1 MKISV
6 NFIFLCIILMA
17 GTIMFG
23 LAGISYYTHEIRDE
37 LEENVLIVE
46 HTYLSLDKMEIDFLL
61 ARRFEK
67 DFLLR
72 LDPKYIDKHAN
83 AMKHLYKVE
92 HTLEK
97 EIAQIPGL
105 NDQLEP
111 LLALMAAAKAYDQK
125 FAELVESHRVLGMD
139 ETDGLQGV
147 LHKAAHHL
155 EHRLE
160 ETGHPE
166 LEVKALMLEV
176 HERDFMWHQDIKYLD
191 RFNAQVEAFLAF
203 PAEYY
208 ADAAEQ
214 AEIRGLMEE
223 YKHAFEAYVAEA
235 QKEKELRKT
244 LSGYYAQ
251 AEPLLAAIHE
261 AAENELKAIVEAT
274 HVASADAKYYSLLT
288 SAIGTAVFLVL
299 AFLLARSIA
308 RPLSKLESVLQGIVD
323 HDFSEEPPKS
333 RLGEIASISSA
344 VAVFRQGEMKKD
356 QLTQDISEVIS
367 ACAEG
372 DFTRRIAT
380 DDSDG
385 TFAELGKGVNSI
397 GEAAQKGLGDV
408 LTALAALSE
417 GDLTKRMPEGQKGIF
432 KEISDATENLN
443 NSLGSLVGQ
452 LTNSSDLLKNT
463 SNEIAAAADDA
474 SQRSERTSASIV
486 ETAGA
491 LQTLGETVKGTA
503 DSSQQARKIVSGA
516 QDRARETQE
525 IAQQTNQAMKR
536 IEASSGAIAKIISMI
551 EDVAFQTSLLA
562 LNAGV
567 EAARAGEA
575 GRGFAVVASE
585 VRSLAHRSA
594 EAAQEINDLI
604 STSEKEVAEGVKLV
618 GQTGASLE
626 EILTMVEEVV
636 TKVNEIADTT
646 VEQSKSIN
654 QVNGRVDAMDSD
666 AQQNAAMLEE
676 TAASGQ
682 VLRDEASN
690 LVQIVSKFELPT
702 KLPET
707 GDFADQDAPFQEDA
721 LYSDDTWAA

>member
-6 NFIFLCIILMA
+6 NFIFLSIILMA

-23 LAGISYYTHEIRDE
+23 LAGISYYTHEVRDE
-37 LEENVLIVE
+37 LEEDVLIVE
-46 HTYLSLDKMEIDFLL
+46 HTYQSLDKMEIDFLL
-61 ARRFEK
+61 ARRYEK

-72 LDPKYIDKHAN
+72 LDPKYIEKHAG
-83 AMKHLYKVE
+83 AMQHLYEVE
-92 HTLEK
+92 HTLED
-97 EIAQIPGL
+97 EVAQIDGL
-105 NDQLEP
+105 NDQIEP
-111 LLALMAAAKAYDQK
+111 LLELMAAAKAYDQK
-125 FAELVESHRVLGMD
+125 FAELVESHRILGMD
-139 ETDGLQGV
+139 ETDGLQGT

-155 EHRLE
+155 ENRLE

-166 LEVKALMLEV
+166 LEVKVLMLEV
-176 HERDFMWHQDIKYLD
+176 HERDFMWHQDSKYLD

-203 PAEYY
+203 PPEYY
-208 ADAAEQ
+208 ANAAEQ
-214 AEIRGLMEE
+214 AEIIGIMEE
-223 YKHAFEAYVAEA
+223 YQHAFEAYVAEA
-235 QKEKELRKT
+235 QKEKELRKA

-261 AAENELKAIVEAT
+261 AAENELEAIVEAT
-274 HVASADAKYYSLLT
+274 HIASNEAKFYSMLA
-288 SAIGTAVFLVL
+288 SAIGTVIFLGT
-299 AFLLARSIA
+299 AALLARSMSK
-308 RPLSKLESVLQGIVD
+308 PLGKLETVLHGIINS
-323 HDFSEEPPKS
+323 DFTEEPPKS
-333 RLGEIASISSA
+333 RLSEIASISSA

-372 DFTRRIAT
+372 DFSRRIAT

-397 GEAAQKGLGDV
+397 GEVAQKGLGDV
-408 LTALAALSE
+408 LSALAALSQ
-417 GDLTKRMPEGQKGIF
+417 GDLTKSMPEGQKGIF

-443 NSLGSLVGQ
+443 HSLGGMVAQ
-452 LTNSSDLLKNT
+452 LTNSSDMLKNT

-486 ETAGA
+486 ETAGT
-491 LQTLGETVKGTA
+491 LQTLGGTVKDTA
-503 DSSQQARKIVSGA
+503 ENSQQARTIVTSA
-516 QDRARETQE
+516 QERARTTQE
-525 IAQQTNQAMKR
+525 LAQQTNQAMER

-618 GQTGASLE
+618 GQTGSSLE

-636 TKVNEIADTT
+636 EKVNEIADNT
-646 VEQSKSIN
+646 VEQSKSIA
-654 QVNGRVDAMDSD
+654 QVNGRVDALDSD

-682 VLRDEASN
+682 MLRDEANN
-690 LVQIVSKFELPT
+690 LVQIVSNFELPT
-702 KLPET
+702 DSPT
-707 GDFADQDAPFQEDA
+707 TPDFVDEDA
-721 LYSDDTWAA
+721 VFDGDTWAA

>member
-6 NFIFLCIILMA
+6 NFIFLFIILMA
-17 GTIMFG
+17 GAIMFG
-23 LAGISYYTHEIRDE
+23 LAGISYYTHEVRDE
-37 LEENVLIVE
+37 LEEDVLVIE
-46 HTYLSLDKMEIDFLL
+46 HIYQSLDKMEIEFLM

-72 LDPKYIDKHAN
+72 MDPKYIDRHAS
-83 AMKHLYKVE
+83 AMQHLYDTE
-92 HTLEK
+92 HSLE
-97 EIAQIPGL
+97 EEMPLLDSMRDQI
-105 NDQLEP
+105 EP
-111 LLALMAAAKAYDQK
+111 LRALMAAAKSYDQS
-125 FAELVESHRVLGMD
+125 FATLVDSHNTLGLD
-139 ETDGLQGV
+139 EKSGLQGALRSAV
-147 LHKAAHHL
+147 HGI
-155 EHRLE
+155 EERLSE
-160 ETGHPE
+160 MGNAEMT
-166 LEVKALMLEV
+166 VKMLMMRR
-176 HERDFMWHQDIKYLD
+176 HEKDFIMRKNTKYLD
-191 RFNAQVEAFLAF
+191 RLNARVDEFLAF
-203 PAEYY
+203 PDSYY
-208 ADAAEQ
+208 NSADQ
-214 AEIRGLMEE
+214 RSEIESLLQTYQTAFASYVKVSMEE
-223 YKHAFEAYVAEA
+223 TALRKDLSARYAEA
-235 QKEKELRKT
+235 
-244 LSGYYAQ
+244 
-251 AEPLLAAIHE
+251 EPILIDIHKAAAARLAD
-261 AAENELKAIVEAT
+261 IVEAT

-682 VLRDEASN
+682 MLRDEASN

-721 LYSDDTWAA
+721 LYGDDTWAA

>member
-6 NFIFLCIILMA
+6 NFIFLFIILMA

-23 LAGISYYTHEIRDE
+23 LAGISYYTHEIRDQ
-37 LEENVLIVE
+37 LEQDVLTVE
-46 HTYLSLDKMEIDFLL
+46 HTYQSLDKMEIDFLL

-72 LDPKYIDKHAN
+72 LDPKYVDKHAA
-83 AMKHLYKVE
+83 AMQHLYKVE
-92 HTLEK
+92 HTLE
-97 EIAQIPGL
+97 EEMAQIDGL
-105 NDQLEP
+105 NDQIEP
-111 LLALMAAAKAYDQK
+111 LLKLMSAAKAYDQS
-125 FAELVESHRVLGMD
+125 FAELVKSHKVLGLNAS
-139 ETDGLQGV
+139 DGLQGA

-155 EHRLE
+155 EQRLE

-176 HERDFMWHQDIKYLD
+176 HERDFMWHKDTKYLD

-208 ADAAEQ
+208 ANAAEQ
-214 AEIRGLMEE
+214 AEIIGLMEE
-223 YKHAFEAYVAEA
+223 YNHAFEVYVSESL
-235 QKEKELRKT
+235 KEQELRKT
-244 LSGYYAQ
+244 LSSHYAE
-251 AEPLLAAIHE
+251 AEPLLAAIHK
-261 AAENELKAIVEAT
+261 AAASELEAIVEAT
-274 HVASADAKYYSLLT
+274 HVASGEAKFYSLLT
-288 SAIGTAVFLVL
+288 SAIGTVLFLII
-299 AFLLARSIA
+299 ASLLARSMSK
-308 RPLSKLESVLQGIVD
+308 PLGKLDRVLKNIMNN
-323 HDFSEEPPKS
+323 DFSEVAPKS
-333 RLGEIASISSA
+333 RLSEIASISAA
-344 VAVFRQGEMKKD
+344 VEIFRQGEMKKE
-356 QLTQDISEVIS
+356 QLTQDISEVIT

-372 DFTRRIAT
+372 DFSRRIAT
-380 DDSDG
+380 DDSAG
-385 TFAELGKGVNSI
+385 TFAELGNGVNSI
-397 GEAAQKGLGDV
+397 GEVAQQGLGDV
-408 LTALAALSE
+408 LAALDALAE

-443 NSLGSLVGQ
+443 KNLGGMVGQ
-452 LTNSSDLLKNT
+452 LTSSSDLLKNT

-503 DSSQQARKIVSGA
+503 QSSQQARKIVGDA
-516 QDRARETQE
+516 QDRARSTQE
-525 IAQQTNQAMKR
+525 IAQQTNQAMQR

-626 EILTMVEEVV
+626 EILSMVEEVV
-636 TKVNEIADTT
+636 KQVNDIADTT
-646 VEQSKSIN
+646 VEQAKSIS
-654 QVNGRVDAMDSD
+654 QVNDRVDAMDSD

-682 VLRDEASN
+682 MLRDEASN
-690 LVQIVSKFELPT
+690 LVQIVSNFELPAEQ
-702 KLPET
+702 PEAAEMA
-707 GDFADQDAPFQEDA
+707 GFDDDVDPFA
-721 LYSDDTWAA
+721 SDTWAA

>member
-6 NFIFLCIILMA
+6 NFIFLFIIMMA
-17 GTIMFG
+17 GAIMFG
-23 LAGISYYTHEIRDE
+23 LAGLSYYTHQIRDQ
-37 LEENVLIVE
+37 LEEDVLTVE
-46 HTYLSLDKMEIDFLL
+46 HIYQSLDKMEIEFLL

-72 LDPKYIDKHAN
+72 LDPKYIDRHAS
-83 AMKHLYKVE
+83 AMQHLYDTE
-92 HTLEK
+92 HALEEEMPQVDELK
-97 EIAQIPGL
+97 
-105 NDQLEP
+105 DQLAP
-111 LLALMAAAKAYDQK
+111 LTTLMAAAKAYDQK
-125 FAELVESHRVLGMD
+125 FAELVQSHKVLGID
-139 ETDGLQGV
+139 ETNGLQGT

-155 EHRLE
+155 ELRLE

-166 LEVKALMLEV
+166 LEVKVLMLEV
-176 HERDFMWHQDIKYLD
+176 HERDFMWHQDTKYLD

-203 PAEYY
+203 PPEYY
-208 ADAAEQ
+208 ANAAEQ
-214 AEIRGLMEE
+214 AEIIGLMEE
-223 YKHAFEAYVAEA
+223 YKHAFEAYVTESL
-235 QKEKELRKT
+235 KEKELRKA
-244 LSGYYAQ
+244 LSGHYAE
-251 AEPLLAAIHE
+251 AEPLLAAIHK
-261 AAENELKAIVEAT
+261 AAASELDTIVEAT
-274 HVASADAKYYSLLT
+274 HVASGNAKFYSLLA
-288 SAIGTAVFLVL
+288 SAIGTILFLGL
-299 AFLLARSIA
+299 ATLLARSMSK
-308 RPLSKLESVLQGIVD
+308 PLGRLEDVLQGIMQQ
-323 HDFSEEPPKS
+323 DFTAEPPKS
-333 RLGEIASISSA
+333 RLSEIASISSA

-356 QLTQDISEVIS
+356 QLVQDISEVIS

-380 DDSDG
+380 DDSAG

-397 GEAAQKGLGDV
+397 GEAAQQGLGDV
-408 LTALAALSE
+408 LSALAALSQ

-443 NSLGSLVGQ
+443 NSLGGLVGQ

-463 SNEIAAAADDA
+463 SSEIAAAADDA

-486 ETAGA
+486 ETADA
-491 LQTLGETVKGTA
+491 LQNLGKTVTGTA
-503 DSSQQARKIVSGA
+503 ESSQQARTIVSNA
-516 QDRARETQE
+516 QDRARATQE
-525 IAQQTNQAMKR
+525 IAQQTNQAMQR
-536 IEASSGAIAKIISMI
+536 IEASSGSIAKIISMI

-604 STSEKEVAEGVKLV
+604 TTSEKEVAEGVKLV
-618 GQTGASLE
+618 GQTGTSLE

-636 TKVNEIADTT
+636 DKVNEIAETT
-646 VEQSKSIN
+646 VEQSQSIN

-682 VLRDEASN
+682 MLRDEASN
-690 LVQIVSKFELPT
+690 LVQIVSNFELPSELS
-702 KLPET
+702 KT
-707 GDFADQDAPFQEDA
+707 GATAELDNPFQDDDMFD
-721 LYSDDTWAA
+721 DDTWAA

>member
-1 MKISV
+1 
-6 NFIFLCIILMA
+6 
-17 GTIMFG
+17 MFG
-23 LAGISYYTHEIRDE
+23 LAGISYYTHEVRDE
-37 LEENVLIVE
+37 LEEDVLIVE
-46 HTYLSLDKMEIDFLL
+46 HTYQSLDKMEIDFLL
-61 ARRFEK
+61 ARRYEK

-72 LDPKYIDKHAN
+72 LDPKYIEKHAG
-83 AMKHLYKVE
+83 AMQHLYEVE
-92 HTLEK
+92 HTLED
-97 EIAQIPGL
+97 EVAQIDGL
-105 NDQLEP
+105 NDQIEP
-111 LLALMAAAKAYDQK
+111 LLELMAAAKAYDQK
-125 FAELVESHRVLGMD
+125 FAELVESHRILGMD
-139 ETDGLQGV
+139 ETDGLQGT

-155 EHRLE
+155 ENRLE
-160 ETGHPE
+160 ETEHPE
-166 LEVKALMLEV
+166 LEVKVLMLEV
-176 HERDFMWHQDIKYLD
+176 HERDFMWHQDSKYLD

-203 PAEYY
+203 PPEYY
-208 ADAAEQ
+208 ANAAEQ
-214 AEIRGLMEE
+214 AEIIGMMEE
-223 YKHAFEAYVAEA
+223 YQHAFEAYVAEA
-235 QKEKELRKT
+235 QKEKEIRKA

-261 AAENELKAIVEAT
+261 AAENELEAIVEAT
-274 HVASADAKYYSLLT
+274 HIASNEAKFYSMLA
-288 SAIGTAVFLVL
+288 SAIGTVIFLGT
-299 AFLLARSIA
+299 AALLARSMSK
-308 RPLSKLESVLQGIVD
+308 PLGKLETVLHGIINS
-323 HDFSEEPPKS
+323 DFTEEPPKS
-333 RLGEIASISSA
+333 RLSEIASISSA

-372 DFTRRIAT
+372 DFSRRIAT

-397 GEAAQKGLGDV
+397 GEVAQKGLGDV
-408 LTALAALSE
+408 LSALAALSQ
-417 GDLTKRMPEGQKGIF
+417 GDLTKSMPEGQKGIF

-443 NSLGSLVGQ
+443 HSLGGMVAQ
-452 LTNSSDLLKNT
+452 LTNSSDMLKNT

-486 ETAGA
+486 ETAGT
-491 LQTLGETVKGTA
+491 LQTLAETVKDTA
-503 DSSQQARKIVSGA
+503 ENSQQARTIVTSA
-516 QDRARETQE
+516 QERARTTQE

-604 STSEKEVAEGVKLV
+604 STSEKEVADGVKLV
-618 GQTGASLE
+618 GQTGSSLE

-636 TKVNEIADTT
+636 EKVNEIADNT
-646 VEQSKSIN
+646 VEQSKSIA
-654 QVNGRVDAMDSD
+654 QVNSRVDALDSD
-666 AQQNAAMLEE
+666 AQQNGAMLEE

-682 VLRDEASN
+682 MLRDEANN
-690 LVQIVSKFELPT
+690 LVQIVSSFELPT
-702 KLPET
+702 DSPTAEE
-707 GDFADQDAPFQEDA
+707 FVEADAVFDGE
-721 LYSDDTWAA
+721 TWAA

>member
-6 NFIFLCIILMA
+6 NFIFFFIILMA
-17 GTIMFG
+17 GAIMFG
-23 LAGISYYTHEIRDE
+23 LAGLSYYSHQTRDQ
-37 LEENVLIVE
+37 LEGDVLAVE
-46 HTYLSLDKMEIDFLL
+46 HIYQSLDKMEIEFLL

-72 LDPKYIDKHAN
+72 LDPKYIEKHAG
-83 AMKHLYKVE
+83 AMQHLYDTE
-92 HTLEK
+92 HALEEEMPRVDGLK
-97 EIAQIPGL
+97 E
-105 NDQLEP
+105 QLEP

-125 FAELVESHRVLGMD
+125 FSELVESHRILGMD
-139 ETDGLQGV
+139 ETDGLQGA

-155 EHRLE
+155 EDRLE

-176 HERDFMWHQDIKYLD
+176 HERDFMWHQDAKYLD

-203 PAEYY
+203 PPEYY
-208 ADAAEQ
+208 ANAAEQ
-214 AEIRGLMEE
+214 AELIGLMEE
-223 YKHAFEAYVAEA
+223 YKQAFEAYVAESLN
-235 QKEKELRKT
+235 EKKLRKA
-244 LSGYYAQ
+244 LSGYYAE
-251 AEPLLAAIHE
+251 AEPLLAEIHE
-261 AAENELKAIVEAT
+261 SAARELDAIVEAT
-274 HVASADAKYYSLLT
+274 HVASSEAKKQSLLA
-288 SAIGTAVFLVL
+288 SAIGTVFFLAL
-299 AFLLARSIA
+299 AFVMARSIS
-308 RPLSKLESVLQGIVD
+308 RPLTKLDGVLKGIIL
-323 HDFSEEPPKS
+323 HDFSAEPPRS
-333 RLGEIASISSA
+333 RLSEIASISSA
-344 VAVFRQGEMKKD
+344 VEVFRQGEMKKD
-356 QLTQDISEVIS
+356 QLVQDISGVIA

-372 DFTRRIAT
+372 DFTRRIET
-380 DDSDG
+380 DNAVGS
-385 TFAELGKGVNSI
+385 FAELSEGVNSI
-397 GEAAQKGLGDV
+397 GEAAQQGLGDV
-408 LTALAALSE
+408 LAALAALSE
-417 GDLTKRMPEGQKGIF
+417 GDLTQSMPEGQKGIF
-432 KEISDATENLN
+432 KEISDATNNLN
-443 NSLGSLVGQ
+443 QSLGGLVGQ

-486 ETAGA
+486 ETADA
-491 LQTLGETVKGTA
+491 LQTLGKTVTGTA
-503 DSSQQARKIVSGA
+503 ESSQQAREIVSKA
-516 QDRARETQE
+516 QDRARATQE
-525 IAQQTNQAMKR
+525 IAQQTNQAMQR

-604 STSEKEVAEGVKLV
+604 STSEKQVAEGVKLV
-618 GQTGASLE
+618 GQTGTSLE
-626 EILTMVEEVV
+626 EILAMVEEVV

-682 VLRDEASN
+682 MLRDEANN
-690 LVQIVSKFELPT
+690 LVQLVSKFELPAE
-702 KLPET
+702 LSDAE
-707 GDFADQDAPFQEDA
+707 DQADPFQETDIFN
-721 LYSDDTWAA
+721 DDTWAA

>member
-6 NFIFLCIILMA
+6 NFIFLSIILMA

-23 LAGISYYTHEIRDE
+23 LAGISYYTHEVRDE
-37 LEENVLIVE
+37 LEEDVLIVE
-46 HTYLSLDKMEIDFLL
+46 HTYQSLDKMEIDFLL
-61 ARRFEK
+61 ARRYEK

-72 LDPKYIDKHAN
+72 LDPKYIEKHAG
-83 AMKHLYKVE
+83 AMQHLYEVE
-92 HTLEK
+92 HTLED
-97 EIAQIPGL
+97 EVAQIDGL
-105 NDQLEP
+105 NDQIEP
-111 LLALMAAAKAYDQK
+111 LLELMAAAKAYDQK
-125 FAELVESHRVLGMD
+125 FAELVESHRILGMD
-139 ETDGLQGV
+139 ETDGLQGT

-155 EHRLE
+155 ENRLE
-160 ETGHPE
+160 ETEHPE
-166 LEVKALMLEV
+166 LEVKVLMLEV
-176 HERDFMWHQDIKYLD
+176 HERDFMWHQDSKYLD
-191 RFNAQVEAFLAF
+191 RFNAEVEAFLAF
-203 PAEYY
+203 PPEYY
-208 ADAAEQ
+208 ANAAEQ
-214 AEIRGLMEE
+214 AEIIGMMEE
-223 YKHAFEAYVAEA
+223 YQHAFEAYVAEA
-235 QKEKELRKT
+235 QKEKEIRKA

-261 AAENELKAIVEAT
+261 AAENELEAIVEAT
-274 HVASADAKYYSLLT
+274 HIASNEAKLYSMLA
-288 SAIGTAVFLVL
+288 SAIGTVIFLGT
-299 AFLLARSIA
+299 AALLARSMSK
-308 RPLSKLESVLQGIVD
+308 PLGKLETVLHGIINS
-323 HDFSEEPPKS
+323 DFTEEPPKS
-333 RLGEIASISSA
+333 RLSEIASISSA

-372 DFTRRIAT
+372 DFSRRIAT

-397 GEAAQKGLGDV
+397 GEVAQKGLGDV
-408 LTALAALSE
+408 LSALAALSQ
-417 GDLTKRMPEGQKGIF
+417 GDLTKSMPEGQKGIF

-443 NSLGSLVGQ
+443 HSLGGMVAQ
-452 LTNSSDLLKNT
+452 LTNSSDMLKNT

-486 ETAGA
+486 ETAGT
-491 LQTLGETVKGTA
+491 LQTLAETVKDTA
-503 DSSQQARKIVSGA
+503 ENSQQARTIVTSA
-516 QDRARETQE
+516 QERARTTQE

-604 STSEKEVAEGVKLV
+604 STSEKEVADGVKLV
-618 GQTGASLE
+618 GQTGSSLE

-636 TKVNEIADTT
+636 EKVNEIADNT
-646 VEQSKSIN
+646 VEQSKSIA
-654 QVNGRVDAMDSD
+654 QVNSRVDALDSD

-682 VLRDEASN
+682 MLRDEANN
-690 LVQIVSKFELPT
+690 LVQIVSNFELPT
-702 KLPET
+702 DSPTAEE
-707 GDFADQDAPFQEDA
+707 FVEADAVFDGE
-721 LYSDDTWAA
+721 TWAA

>member
-1 MKISV
+1 MGLPGQFSV
-6 NFIFLCIILMA
+6 TFN
-17 GTIMFG
+17 
-23 LAGISYYTHEIRDE
+23 
-37 LEENVLIVE
+37 
-46 HTYLSLDKMEIDFLL
+46 
-61 ARRFEK
+61 
-67 DFLLR
+67 
-72 LDPKYIDKHAN
+72 
-83 AMKHLYKVE
+83 
-92 HTLEK
+92 K

-139 ETDGLQGV
+139 ETDGLQGG

-214 AEIRGLMEE
+214 AEIIGLMEE

-235 QKEKELRKT
+235 QKEKELRKA

-682 VLRDEASN
+682 MLRDEASN

-721 LYSDDTWAA
+721 LYGDDTWAA